1 MLGIYR
7 ASGEKYRRRRGSGLK
22 NVIIGTAG
30 HIDHGK
36 TTLIKALTGRDTDRL
51 REEKERG
58 ISIELGFTYFDLPSG
73 RRAGIIDVPGHE
85 KFIKNMLAGAG
96 GIDVVVF
103 VIAADE
109 GVMPQTREHM
119 NILSL
124 LKVKKGIIALTKK
137 DMVDQEWLDM
147 IIEQVRDEVQVS
159 FLEDARII
167 PVSAVS
173 GEGLKELVAEIDS
186 VTEVVEEKDTHEV
199 FRLPVDRVFTITG
212 FGTVVTGTLISGSIN
227 EGDKVEVYPRKLE
240 TRVRSIQVHEKNVK
254 TAYAGQRVAVNIANV
269 KLDEIQ
275 RGDILAKPESM
286 EPTMMLDARLEMLKS
301 DDKSIDNRDRL
312 RLYHGTSEI
321 MCRVV
326 LLDREELKPG
336 ESAFVQL
343 RLEEE
348 TACMKGDRFVIR
360 TYSPMLTIGGG
371 TVLDPYPPKRKRF
384 REDVLEELKIKEK
397 GSPEEVVE
405 RYLIQ
410 NSDKYPEK
418 KTVLKSVGNIGAEL
432 FDKIVAGLLEKGLIF
447 EFRAGDDAYLLHVRY
462 LKDVETKL
470 TEILESYHKRNPL
483 KSGISKEE
491 LKTRLFEGIKPRLAD
506 MVFGYYEAQGII
518 NIASQYVAKSGFTV
532 QFNKLQAQIR
542 DIIIKSYRE
551 KPFNPPKLSELAEEN
566 RLDKNQCQTVYNAL
580 IDMGELIKLDEEI
593 AFSKA
598 AYNQAVEELRSFIKA
613 NGPIQLGQFRDLLGT
628 SRKYAVALLDYFDQ
642 NKITKRVG
650 DNRVLY

>member
-1 MLGIYR
+1 M
-7 ASGEKYRRRRGSGLK
+7 K

-51 REEKERG
+51 KEEKERG

-96 GIDVVVF
+96 GIDVVIL

-109 GVMPQTREHM
+109 GVMPQTREHF

-137 DMVDQEWLDM
+137 DMVDREWLEM
-147 IIEQVRDEVQVS
+147 ITEQIREEVADS
-159 FLEDARII
+159 FLEDAKII
-167 PVSAVS
+167 PVSSVTR
-173 GEGLKELVAEIDS
+173 EGINELISEIDS
-186 VTEVVEEKDTHEV
+186 VTEVVEERDSHEG

-227 EGDKVEVYPRKLE
+227 EGDRIEIYPGRIE

-254 TAYAGQRVAVNIANV
+254 TANAGQRVAINIANV
-269 KLDEIQ
+269 KLDVIH
-275 RGDILAKPESM
+275 RGDVLAQPGRM
-286 EPTMMLDARLEMLKS
+286 EPTMMLDARLEILPS
-301 DDKSIDNRDRL
+301 VDKSIDNRDRL
-312 RLYHGTSEI
+312 RFYHGTSEI

-348 TACMKGDRFVIR
+348 TVCMKEDRFVIR

-371 TVLDPYPPKRKRF
+371 TVLEPNPPKRKRF
-384 REDVLEELKIKEK
+384 KEDVIEELRIKEE
-397 GSPEEVVE
+397 GNPIEMVE

-410 NSDKYPEK
+410 NSDKYPER
-418 KTVLKSVGNIGAEL
+418 KTIIKEVGNISPEIYDKIAAELLERKLIREFRLGAE
-432 FDKIVAGLLEKGLIF
+432 IYV
-447 EFRAGDDAYLLHVRY
+447 LHTRY

-470 TEILESYHKRNPL
+470 AELLEAYHKRNPL
-483 KSGISKEE
+483 KIGISKEE
-491 LKTRLFEGIKPRLAD
+491 LRTRVFEGIKPRLTD
-506 MVFGYYEAQGII
+506 LIFGYYESAGKIRLENQYAAQ
-518 NIASQYVAKSGFTV
+518 SSFKV
-532 QFNKLQAQIR
+532 QFNKLQGQIK
-542 DIIIKSYRE
+542 DLIEKSYKENR
-551 KPFNPPKLSELAEEN
+551 FNPPKLAELAAAN
-566 RLDKNQCQTVYNAL
+566 RLDRNQCQEVYNAL
-580 IDMGELIKLDEEI
+580 IDMGELVKLDEDI
-593 AFSKA
+593 AFSRD
-598 AYNQAVEELRSFIKA
+598 AYLDAVELLKKHIKE
-613 NGPIQLGQFRDLLGT
+613 NGPIQLGQFRDILGT
-628 SRKYAVALLDYFDQ
+628 SRKYAMALLDYFDQ

-650 DNRVLY
+650 DNRVLF

>member
-1 MLGIYR
+1 MGFFGTFKR
-7 ASGEKYRRRRGSGLK
+7 QCGRRRGSSLK

-51 REEKERG
+51 KEEKERG

-96 GIDVVVF
+96 GIDVVVL

-109 GVMPQTREHM
+109 GVMPQTREHL

-137 DMVDQEWLDM
+137 DMVDQEWLEM
-147 IIEQVRDEVQVS
+147 ITEQVRDEVSGS
-159 FLEDARII
+159 FLKGASIM
-167 PVSAVS
+167 PVSSVT
-173 GEGLKELVAEIDS
+173 GEGLKELIIEIDK
-186 VTEVVEEKDTHEV
+186 VTEVVEEKDTNEV
-199 FRLPVDRVFTITG
+199 FRLPVDRSFTITG
-212 FGTVVTGTLISGSIN
+212 FGTVVTGTLISGSIS
-227 EGDKVEVYPRKLE
+227 EGDRIEIYPRKIE

-254 TAYAGQRVAVNIANV
+254 TAYAGQRVAINIANV

-275 RGDILAKPESM
+275 RGDVLTQSERM
-286 EPTMMLDARLEMLKS
+286 EPSMMLDARLEMLPGA
-301 DDKSIDNRDRL
+301 DKSIDNRDRL

-371 TVLDPYPPKRKRF
+371 TILEPNPPKRKRF
-384 REDVLEELKIKEK
+384 KEDVIEELKIKEQ
-397 GSPEEVVE
+397 GNPTEVVE

-418 KTVLKSVGNIGAEL
+418 KGILKGVGNISIELYEKITAEL
-432 FDKIVAGLLEKGLIF
+432 SDKKLIHQF
-447 EFRAGDDAYLLHVRY
+447 KLGDETYLLHIRY

-470 TEILESYHKRNPL
+470 TETLEAYHKKNPL
-483 KSGISKEE
+483 KIGISKEE
-491 LKTRLFEGIKPRLAD
+491 LRTRIFEGIKPRLAD
-506 MVFGYYEAQGII
+506 LVFGYFEANGTIKIENQYIAQG
-518 NIASQYVAKSGFTV
+518 SFKV
-532 QFNKLQAQIR
+532 QFNKVQEQIR
-542 DIIIKSYRE
+542 NVIE
-551 KPFNPPKLSELAEEN
+551 KNYGENRFNPPKLVELADAN
-566 RLDKNQCQTVYNAL
+566 HLDKNQYQLVYTAL
-580 IDMGELIKLDEEI
+580 IEMGELIKLDEDI
-593 AFSKA
+593 AFSRA
-598 AYNQAVEELRSFIKA
+598 AYNEAVELLRKHLKV
-613 NGPIQLGQFRDLLGT
+613 NGSIQLGQFRDILGT
-628 SRKYAVALLDYFDQ
+628 SRKYAMALLDHFDQ

-650 DNRVLY
+650 DNRVLF

>member
-1 MLGIYR
+1 
-7 ASGEKYRRRRGSGLK
+7 LK

-51 REEKERG
+51 KEEKERG

-96 GIDVVVF
+96 GIDVVVL

-109 GVMPQTREHM
+109 GVMPQTREHL

-124 LKVKKGIIALTKK
+124 LQVKKGIIALTKK
-137 DMVDQEWLDM
+137 DMVDQEWLEM
-147 IIEQVRDEVQVS
+147 ITEQVRDEVSGS
-159 FLEDARII
+159 FLKGASIM
-167 PVSAVS
+167 PVSSVT
-173 GEGLKELVAEIDS
+173 GEGLKELIAEIDK

-199 FRLPVDRVFTITG
+199 FRLPIDRSFTITG
-212 FGTVVTGTLISGSIN
+212 FGTVVTGTLISGSIS
-227 EGDKVEVYPRKLE
+227 EGDKIEIYPRKIE

-254 TAYAGQRVAVNIANV
+254 TAYAGQRVAINIANV

-275 RGDILAKPESM
+275 RGDVLTQPERM
-286 EPTMMLDARLEMLKS
+286 EPSMMLDARLEMIS
-301 DDKSIDNRDRL
+301 GADKSIDNRDRL

-371 TVLDPYPPKRKRF
+371 TILEPNPPKRKRF
-384 REDVLEELKIKEK
+384 KEDVIEELKIKEQ
-397 GSPEEVVE
+397 GNPTEVVE

-418 KTVLKSVGNIGAEL
+418 KTILKGVGNISIEVYEKIAAEL
-432 FDKIVAGLLEKGLIF
+432 SEKKLIR
-447 EFRAGDDAYLLHVRY
+447 EFKLGDETYLLHTRY

-470 TEILESYHKRNPL
+470 TEILEAYHKKNPL
-483 KSGISKEE
+483 KIGMSKEE
-491 LKTRLFEGIKPRLAD
+491 LRTRIFEGIKPRLAD
-506 MVFGYYEAQGII
+506 LVFGYLEAGGIIKIVNQYIAQG
-518 NIASQYVAKSGFTV
+518 SFKV
-532 QFNKLQAQIR
+532 QFNKVQEQIR
-542 DIIIKSYRE
+542 DVIEKSYRE
-551 KPFNPPKLSELAEEN
+551 NRFNPPKLVELIEAN
-566 RLDKNQCQTVYNAL
+566 PLDKNQYQLVYAAL
-580 IDMGELIKLDEEI
+580 IEMGELVKLDEDI
-593 AFSKA
+593 AFSRD
-598 AYNQAVEELRSFIKA
+598 AYSEAVELLRKHLKE
-613 NGPIQLGQFRDLLGT
+613 NGSIQLGQFRDILGT
-628 SRKYAVALLDYFDQ
+628 SRKYAMALLDYFDQ
-642 NKITKRVG
+642 NKVTKRVG
-650 DNRVLY
+650 DNRVLF

>member
-1 MLGIYR
+1 
-7 ASGEKYRRRRGSGLK
+7 LK

-51 REEKERG
+51 KEEKERG

-96 GIDVVVF
+96 GIDVVVL

-109 GVMPQTREHM
+109 GVMPQTREHL

-124 LKVKKGIIALTKK
+124 LQVKKGIIALTKK
-137 DMVDQEWLDM
+137 DMVDQEWLEM
-147 IIEQVRDEVQVS
+147 ITEQVRDEVSGS
-159 FLEDARII
+159 FLKGASIM
-167 PVSAVS
+167 PVSSVT
-173 GEGLKELVAEIDS
+173 GEGLKELIAEIDK

-199 FRLPVDRVFTITG
+199 FRLPIDRSFTITG
-212 FGTVVTGTLISGSIN
+212 FGTVVTGTLISGSIS
-227 EGDKVEVYPRKLE
+227 EGDKIEIYPRKIE

-254 TAYAGQRVAVNIANV
+254 TAYAGQRVAINIANV

-275 RGDILAKPESM
+275 RGDVLTQPERM
-286 EPTMMLDARLEMLKS
+286 EPSMMLDARLEMIS
-301 DDKSIDNRDRL
+301 GADKSIDNRDRL

-371 TVLDPYPPKRKRF
+371 TILEPNPPKRKRF
-384 REDVLEELKIKEK
+384 KEDVIEELKIKEQ
-397 GSPEEVVE
+397 GNPTEVVE

-418 KTVLKSVGNIGAEL
+418 KTILKGVGNISIEVYEKIAAEL
-432 FDKIVAGLLEKGLIF
+432 SEKKLIR
-447 EFRAGDDAYLLHVRY
+447 EFKLGDETYLLHIRY

-470 TEILESYHKRNPL
+470 TEILEAYHKKNPL
-483 KSGISKEE
+483 KIGMSKEE
-491 LKTRLFEGIKPRLAD
+491 LRTRIFEGIKPRLAD
-506 MVFGYYEAQGII
+506 LVFGYLEAGGIIKIVNQYIAQG
-518 NIASQYVAKSGFTV
+518 SFKV
-532 QFNKLQAQIR
+532 QFNKVQEQIR
-542 DIIIKSYRE
+542 DVIEKSYRE
-551 KPFNPPKLSELAEEN
+551 NRFNPPKLVELIEAN
-566 RLDKNQCQTVYNAL
+566 PLDKNQYQLVYAAL
-580 IDMGELIKLDEEI
+580 IEMGELVKLDEDI
-593 AFSKA
+593 AFSRD
-598 AYNQAVEELRSFIKA
+598 AYNEAVELLRKHLKE
-613 NGPIQLGQFRDLLGT
+613 NGSIQLGQFRDILGT
-628 SRKYAVALLDYFDQ
+628 SRKYAMALLDYFDQ
-642 NKITKRVG
+642 NKVTKRVG
-650 DNRVLY
+650 DNRVLF

>member
-1 MLGIYR
+1 
-7 ASGEKYRRRRGSGLK
+7 LK

-85 KFIKNMLAGAG
+85 RFIKNMLAGAG
-96 GIDVVVF
+96 GIDVVVL

-109 GVMPQTREHM
+109 GVMPQTREHL

-124 LKVKKGIIALTKK
+124 LRVKKGIIALSKK

-147 IIEQVRDEVQVS
+147 ITEQIRDEVQDS
-159 FLEDARII
+159 FLKEAKII
-167 PVSAVS
+167 PVSSVT

-186 VTEVVEEKDTHEV
+186 VTGVVEEKDTHEV
-199 FRLPVDRVFTITG
+199 FRLPVDRAFTITG

-227 EGDKVEVYPRKLE
+227 EGDKVEIYPHRTE
-240 TRVRSIQVHEKNVK
+240 TRVRSIQVHEKSVK

-275 RGDILAKPESM
+275 RGDVLAQPGRM
-286 EPTMMLDARLEMLKS
+286 EVTMMLDARLEMLKS
-301 DDKSIDNRDRL
+301 ADKSIDNRDRL

-371 TVLDPYPPKRKRF
+371 TVLEPNPPKRKRF
-384 REDVLEELKIKEK
+384 KEDVIEELKIKEQ
-397 GSPEEVVE
+397 GDPEEVIE
-405 RYLIQ
+405 GYLIQ
-410 NSDKYPEK
+410 NSGKYPERK
-418 KTVLKSVGNIGAEL
+418 AIIKAVGNIGAEL
-432 FDKIVAGLLEKGLIF
+432 FDKITAGLLEKKLIN
-447 EFRAGDDAYLLHVRY
+447 EFRLGDETYVLHIRY
-462 LKDVETKL
+462 LKDVEKKL
-470 TEILESYHKRNPL
+470 EEILETYHRKNPL

-491 LKTRLFEGIKPRLAD
+491 LRTRIFEGMKPRLAD
-506 MVFGYYEAQGII
+506 LIFGYFEASGVIKLD
-518 NIASQYVAKSGFTV
+518 NQYVAKSGFTV
-532 QFNKLQAQIR
+532 QFNKLQTQIR
-542 DIIIKSYRE
+542 DTIRRSYSENR
-551 KPFNPPKLSELAEEN
+551 FNPPKVVELAEAN
-566 RLDKNQCQTVYNAL
+566 RLDKEQCLLVYNTL
-580 IDMGELIKLDEEI
+580 IEMGELVKLGEDIAVSKDAYDEAVGLIRKQIKE
-593 AFSKA
+593 
-598 AYNQAVEELRSFIKA
+598 

-628 SRKYAVALLDYFDQ
+628 SRKYAMALLDYFDQ
-642 NKITKRVG
+642 NRITRRVG
-650 DNRVLY
+650 DNRILF

>member
-1 MLGIYR
+1 M
-7 ASGEKYRRRRGSGLK
+7 K

-51 REEKERG
+51 KEEKERG

-96 GIDVVVF
+96 GIDVVVL

-109 GVMPQTREHM
+109 GVMPQTREHL

-124 LKVKKGIIALTKK
+124 LQVKKGIIALTKK
-137 DMVDQEWLDM
+137 DMVDHEWLEM
-147 IIEQVRDEVQVS
+147 ITEQIRDEVADS
-159 FLEDARII
+159 FLKEAKII
-167 PVSAVS
+167 PVSSVN
-173 GEGLKELVAEIDS
+173 GDGLKELVAEIDS
-186 VTEVVEEKDTHEV
+186 LTEVVEEKDTHEV
-199 FRLPVDRVFTITG
+199 FRLPVDRSFTITG

-227 EGDKVEVYPRKLE
+227 EGDRIEIYPRKTE

-254 TAYAGQRVAVNIANV
+254 TAYAGQRVAINIANV

-275 RGDILAKPESM
+275 RGDVLTQPGRM
-286 EPTMMLDARLEMLKS
+286 EPTMMLDARMEMLNGA
-301 DDKSIDNRDRL
+301 DKSIDNRDRL

-371 TVLDPYPPKRKRF
+371 TILEPNPPRRKRF
-384 REDVLEELKIKEK
+384 KEDVIEELKIKEQ
-397 GSPEEVVE
+397 GNPAEVVE

-418 KTVLKSVGNIGAEL
+418 KTIMKAVGNMGSELYSKISAE
-432 FDKIVAGLLEKGLIF
+432 LLEKQLIH
-447 EFRAGDDAYLLHVRY
+447 EFKLGDEIFVLHIRY
-462 LKDVETKL
+462 LKDVGTKL
-470 TEILESYHKRNPL
+470 TELLEAYHKRNPL

-491 LKTRLFEGIKPRLAD
+491 LRTKVFEGIKPRLTDLIFEYFEAD
-506 MVFGYYEAQGII
+506 NII
-518 NIASQYVAKSGFTV
+518 KLQNQYVAQSGFKV
-532 QFNKLQAQIR
+532 QFNKLQTE
-542 DIIIKSYRE
+542 IKVVIE
-551 KPFNPPKLSELAEEN
+551 KNYEENRFNPPKLTELAETS
-566 RLDKNQCQTVYNAL
+566 RLDKNQCQLVYNAL
-580 IDMGELIKLDEEI
+580 IEMGELVKLDEDI
-593 AFSKA
+593 ALSKG
-598 AYNQAVEELRSFIKA
+598 AYNEAVELLRKHIKE
-613 NGPIQLGQFRDLLGT
+613 NGSIQLGQFRDLLGT
-628 SRKYAVALLDYFDQ
+628 SRKYAMALLDYFDQ

-650 DNRVLY
+650 DNRVLF

>member
-1 MLGIYR
+1 MGFFR
-7 ASGEKYRRRRGSGLK
+7 TFKKQCARRRGSSLK

-96 GIDVVVF
+96 GIDVVIL

-109 GVMPQTREHM
+109 GVMPQTREHL

-124 LKVKKGIIALTKK
+124 LQVKKGIIALTKK
-137 DMVDQEWLDM
+137 DMVDNEWLEM
-147 IIEQVRDEVQVS
+147 ITEQIRDEIADS
-159 FLEDARII
+159 FLKESKII
-167 PVSAVS
+167 PVSS
-173 GEGLKELVAEIDS
+173 ITGDGLKELIAEIDS
-186 VTEVVEEKDTHEV
+186 VTEVVEEKDTHNV
-199 FRLPVDRVFTITG
+199 FRLPVDRCFTITG
-212 FGTVVTGTLISGSIN
+212 FGTVVTGTLISGSIS
-227 EGDKVEVYPRKLE
+227 EGDRIEIYPQKTE

-254 TAYAGQRVAVNIANV
+254 TAYAGQRVAINIANV

-275 RGDILAKPESM
+275 RGNVLTQPGRM
-286 EPTMMLDARLEMLKS
+286 ETTMMLDAKLEMLKS
-301 DDKSIDNRDRL
+301 ADKSIDNRDRL

-371 TVLDPYPPKRKRF
+371 TVLEPNPPKRKRF
-384 REDVLEELKIKEK
+384 KEDVIEELKIKEQ
-397 GSPEEVVE
+397 GNPTEVVE

-410 NSDKYPEK
+410 NSEKYPEK
-418 KTVLKSVGNIGAEL
+418 KTIIKAVGNIGVELYNKISAE
-432 FDKIVAGLLEKGLIF
+432 LLEKKLIK
-447 EFRAGDDAYLLHVRY
+447 EFKLGDETYVLHFKY

-470 TEILESYHKRNPL
+470 AEILEAYHKRNPL

-491 LKTRLFEGIKPRLAD
+491 LRTRVLEGIKPKLSD
-506 MVFGYYEAQGII
+506 LVLGYFEAGGTIKI
-518 NIASQYVAKSGFTV
+518 ENQYVSQSNFTV
-532 QFNKLQAQIR
+532 QFNKLQTQIK
-542 DIIIKSYRE
+542 DVIEKSYSENR
-551 KPFNPPKLSELAEEN
+551 FNPPKLTELAEGS
-566 RLDKNQCQTVYNAL
+566 RLDKNQCQLVYNAL
-580 IDMGELIKLDEEI
+580 VEMGKLVKLDEDI
-593 AFSKA
+593 AFSTD
-598 AYNQAVEELRSFIKA
+598 AYNEALELLRKYIKE

-628 SRKYAVALLDYFDQ
+628 SRKYAMALLDYFDQ

-650 DNRVLY
+650 DNRVLF

>member
-1 MLGIYR
+1 M
-7 ASGEKYRRRRGSGLK
+7 K

-96 GIDVVVF
+96 GVDVVVL

-109 GVMPQTREHM
+109 GVMPQTREHL

-147 IIEQVRDEVQVS
+147 IIEQVRDEIQDS
-159 FLEDARII
+159 FLKDAMIM
-167 PVSAVS
+167 PVSSVT
-173 GEGLKELVAEIDS
+173 GEGLKELIAEIDS

-212 FGTVVTGTLISGSIN
+212 FGTVVTGTLISGSIS
-227 EGDKVEVYPRKLE
+227 EGDKVEIYPKKIE
-240 TRVRSIQVHEKNVK
+240 SRVRSIQVHEKSVK

-269 KLDEIQ
+269 KLDELE
-275 RGDILAKPESM
+275 RGDVLARPGSM

-301 DDKSIDNRDRL
+301 GDKSIDNRDRL

-343 RLEEE
+343 RLEEV

-371 TVLDPYPPKRKRF
+371 TILEPNPPKRKRF
-384 REDVLEELKIKEK
+384 KEDVLEELKIKEE
-397 GSPEEVVE
+397 GNPSEVVE

-410 NSDKYPEK
+410 NSGKYPEK
-418 KTVLKSVGNIGAEL
+418 RTVAKAVGNMEVGAFDRIVSEL
-432 FDKIVAGLLEKGLIF
+432 VDKKLVF
-447 EFRAGDDAYLLHVRY
+447 EFKAGDEVFLLHTRY

-470 TEILESYHKRNPL
+470 NEILEAYHGRNPL

-491 LKTRLFEGIKPRLAD
+491 LKTRIFEGIKPKLAD
-506 MVFGYYEAQGII
+506 LVFGYFEAEGII
-518 NIASQYVAKSGFTV
+518 VISSHYVAKQGFTV

-542 DIIIKSYRE
+542 DAIMKSYRE
-551 KPFNPPKLSELAEEN
+551 KPYSPPKITELAESS
-566 RLDKNQCQTVYNAL
+566 RLDKNQCQVVYNAL
-580 IDMGELIKLDEEI
+580 IDMGELVKLDEEVSI
-593 AFSKA
+593 SKEAFDE
-598 AYNQAVEELRSFIKA
+598 AVRLLREFLKA
-613 NGPIQLGQFRDLLGT
+613 NGQIQLGQFRDILGT
-628 SRKYAVALLDYFDQ
+628 SRKYAMALLDYFDQ

>member
-1 MLGIYR
+1 M
-7 ASGEKYRRRRGSGLK
+7 K

-58 ISIELGFTYFDLPSG
+58 ISIELGFTYFDLPGG

-96 GIDVVVF
+96 GIDVVIL

-109 GVMPQTREHM
+109 GVMPQTREHL

-147 IIEQVRDEVQVS
+147 IIEQVRDEVQDS
-159 FLEDARII
+159 FLKDARII
-167 PVSAVS
+167 PVSSVT
-173 GEGLKELVAEIDS
+173 GEGLKDLVAEIDS
-186 VTEVVEEKDTHEV
+186 VTGVVEEKDTHEV
-199 FRLPVDRVFTITG
+199 FRLPVDRAFTITG

-227 EGDKVEVYPRKLE
+227 EGDRVEIYPQKTE
-240 TRVRSIQVHEKNVK
+240 TRVRSIQVHEKSVK

-269 KLDEIQ
+269 KLDEIE
-275 RGDILAKPESM
+275 RGNVLAKPGSM

-301 DDKSIDNRDRL
+301 DEKSIDNRDRL

-326 LLDREELKPG
+326 LLDRDELKPG

-343 RLEEE
+343 RLEEV
-348 TACMKGDRFVIR
+348 TACMRGDRFVIR

-371 TVLDPYPPKRKRF
+371 TVLEPNPPKRKRF
-384 REDVLEELKIKEK
+384 REDVLEELKIKDEGK
-397 GSPEEVVE
+397 PSEIVE

-418 KTVLKSVGNIGAEL
+418 KAIVKAVGNIEAGA
-432 FDKIVAGLLEKGLIF
+432 FDKIAGELLEKKLIY
-447 EFRAGDDAYLLHVRY
+447 EFKAGDDTYLLHARY

-470 TEILESYHKRNPL
+470 IEILEAYHGKNPL

-506 MVFGYYEAQGII
+506 LIFGYFEAEGVI
-518 NIASQYVAKSGFTV
+518 NLSGQYVAKREFTV

-542 DIIIKSYRE
+542 NVILKSYVE
-551 KPFNPPKLSELAEEN
+551 KPFNPPKLGELAEAS
-566 RLDKNQCQTVYNAL
+566 RLDKNQCQVVYNAL
-580 IDMGELIKLDEEI
+580 IDMGELVKLDEEV
-593 AFSKA
+593 ALSKA
-598 AYNQAVEELRSFIKA
+598 AFDEAVRLLRGFLKE
-613 NGPIQLGQFRDLLGT
+613 NGQIQLGQFRDILGT
-628 SRKYAVALLDYFDQ
+628 SRKYAMALLDYFDQ

-650 DNRVLY
+650 DNRILY

>member
-1 MLGIYR
+1 M
-7 ASGEKYRRRRGSGLK
+7 K

-36 TTLIKALTGRDTDRL
+36 TTLIRALTGRDTDRL
-51 REEKERG
+51 KEEKERG

-96 GIDVVVF
+96 GIDVVVL

-109 GVMPQTREHM
+109 GVMPQTREHL

-124 LKVKKGIIALTKK
+124 LQVKKGIIALTKK
-137 DMVDQEWLDM
+137 DMVDQEWLEM
-147 IIEQVRDEVQVS
+147 ITEQIRDEIKDS
-159 FLEDARII
+159 FLRDVRII
-167 PVSAVS
+167 PVSSVT
-173 GEGLKELVAEIDS
+173 GDGLKELVTEIDT

-199 FRLPVDRVFTITG
+199 FRLPVDRAFTITG
-212 FGTVVTGTLISGSIN
+212 FGTVVTGTLIAGSIN
-227 EGDKVEVYPRKLE
+227 EGDRIEIYPGKIE

-254 TAYAGQRVAVNIANV
+254 TAYAGQRVAINIANV
-269 KLDEIQ
+269 KLDEIR
-275 RGDILAKPESM
+275 RGDVLAQPGRM
-286 EPTMMLDARLEMLKS
+286 EPTMMLDARLEILKGAE
-301 DDKSIDNRDRL
+301 KSIDNRDRL

-336 ESAFVQL
+336 DSAFVQL

-371 TVLDPYPPKRKRF
+371 TILEPNPPKRKRF
-384 REDVLEELKIKEK
+384 KEDVIEELKIKEQGDPK
-397 GSPEEVVE
+397 EVVE

-418 KTVLKSVGNIGAEL
+418 KTVLKAVGNIGAEL
-432 FDKIVAGLLEKGLIF
+432 YDKITAELSAEKLLQ
-447 EFRAGDDAYLLHVRY
+447 EFRLGDDTYVLHHRY

-470 TEILESYHKRNPL
+470 TEILEGYHRKNPL
-483 KSGISKEE
+483 KSGMSKEE
-491 LKTRLFEGIKPRLAD
+491 LRTRIFEGMKPRLAD
-506 MVFGYYEAQGII
+506 LLFAYFEKVGVIRV
-518 NIASQYVAKSGFTV
+518 NNQYAALSSFRV
-532 QFNKLQAQIR
+532 QFNKMQEQIR
-542 DIIIKSYRE
+542 NIIEKSYRE
-551 KPFNPPKLSELAEEN
+551 NRFNPPKLSELAEAG
-566 RLDKNQCQTVYNAL
+566 RLDKNQCQVVYAAL

-593 AFSKA
+593 AFSRE
-598 AYNQAVEELRSFIKA
+598 AYSEAVELVKKHIKE
-613 NGPIQLGQFRDLLGT
+613 NGPIQLGQFRDILGT
-628 SRKYAVALLDYFDQ
+628 SRKYAMALLDSFDQ
-642 NKITKRVG
+642 NRITKRVG
-650 DNRVLY
+650 DNRVLF

>member
-1 MLGIYR
+1 M
-7 ASGEKYRRRRGSGLK
+7 K

-51 REEKERG
+51 KEEKERG

-96 GIDVVVF
+96 GIDVVIL

-109 GVMPQTREHM
+109 GVMPQTREHF

-137 DMVDQEWLDM
+137 DMVDREWLEM
-147 IIEQVRDEVQVS
+147 ITEQIREEVADS
-159 FLEDARII
+159 FLEDAKII
-167 PVSAVS
+167 PVSSVTR
-173 GEGLKELVAEIDS
+173 EGINELISEIDS
-186 VTEVVEEKDTHEV
+186 VTEVVEERDSHEG

-227 EGDKVEVYPRKLE
+227 EGDRIEIYPGRIE

-254 TAYAGQRVAVNIANV
+254 TANAGQRVAINIANV
-269 KLDEIQ
+269 KLDEIH
-275 RGDILAKPESM
+275 RGDVLAQPGRM
-286 EPTMMLDARLEMLKS
+286 EPTMMLDARLEILPS
-301 DDKSIDNRDRL
+301 VDKSIDNRDRL
-312 RLYHGTSEI
+312 RFYHGTSEI

-348 TACMKGDRFVIR
+348 TVCMKEDRFVIR

-371 TVLDPYPPKRKRF
+371 TVLEPNPPKRKRF
-384 REDVLEELKIKEK
+384 KEDVIEELRIKEE
-397 GSPEEVVE
+397 GNPIEMVE

-410 NSDKYPEK
+410 NSDKYPER
-418 KTVLKSVGNIGAEL
+418 KTIIKEVGNISPEIYDKIAAELLERKLIREFRLGAE
-432 FDKIVAGLLEKGLIF
+432 IYV
-447 EFRAGDDAYLLHVRY
+447 LHTRY

-470 TEILESYHKRNPL
+470 AELLEAYHKRNPL
-483 KSGISKEE
+483 KIGISKEE
-491 LKTRLFEGIKPRLAD
+491 LRTRVFEGIKPRLTD
-506 MVFGYYEAQGII
+506 LIFGYYESAGKIRLENQYAAQ
-518 NIASQYVAKSGFTV
+518 SSFKV
-532 QFNKLQAQIR
+532 QFNKLQGQIK
-542 DIIIKSYRE
+542 DLIEKSYKENR
-551 KPFNPPKLSELAEEN
+551 FNPPKLAELAAAN
-566 RLDKNQCQTVYNAL
+566 RLDRNQCQEVYNAL
-580 IDMGELIKLDEEI
+580 IDMGELVKLDEDI
-593 AFSKA
+593 AFSRD
-598 AYNQAVEELRSFIKA
+598 AYLDAVELLKKHIKE
-613 NGPIQLGQFRDLLGT
+613 NGPIQLGQFRDILGT
-628 SRKYAVALLDYFDQ
+628 SRKYAMALLDYFDQ

-650 DNRVLY
+650 DNRVLF

>member
-1 MLGIYR
+1 M
-7 ASGEKYRRRRGSGLK
+7 K

-96 GIDVVVF
+96 GIDVVVL

-109 GVMPQTREHM
+109 GVMPQTREHL

-124 LKVKKGIIALTKK
+124 LKVKKGIVALTKK

-147 IIEQVRDEVQVS
+147 IIEQVRDEIQDS
-159 FLEDARII
+159 FLKDARIM
-167 PVSAVS
+167 PVSSVT
-173 GEGLKELVAEIDS
+173 GEGLKELIAEIDS

-199 FRLPVDRVFTITG
+199 FRLPVDRAFTITG
-212 FGTVVTGTLISGSIN
+212 FGTVVTGTLISGSIS
-227 EGDKVEVYPRKLE
+227 EGDKVEIYPKKIE
-240 TRVRSIQVHEKNVK
+240 SRVRSIQVHEKNVK

-269 KLDEIQ
+269 RLDELE
-275 RGDILAKPESM
+275 RGDVLTRPGSM
-286 EPTMMLDARLEMLKS
+286 EPTMMVDARLEMLKS

-343 RLEEE
+343 RLEEV

-371 TVLDPYPPKRKRF
+371 TILEPNPPKRKRF
-384 REDVLEELKIKEK
+384 KEDVLEELKIKEE
-397 GSPEEVVE
+397 GNPSEVVE

-410 NSDKYPEK
+410 NSGKYPEK
-418 KTVLKSVGNIGAEL
+418 KAVAKAVGNMEAGAFDRIVGEL
-432 FDKIVAGLLEKGLIF
+432 ADKKLVF
-447 EFRAGDDAYLLHVRY
+447 EFKAGDEVFLLHARY

-470 TEILESYHKRNPL
+470 NEILEAYHGKNPL

-491 LKTRLFEGIKPRLAD
+491 LKTRIFEGIKPKLAD
-506 MVFGYYEAQGII
+506 LVFGYFETEGII
-518 NIASQYVAKSGFTV
+518 VISSQYVAKRGFTV

-542 DIIIKSYRE
+542 DIILKSYRE
-551 KPFNPPKLSELAEEN
+551 KPYSPPKITELAETG
-566 RLDKNQCQTVYNAL
+566 RLDRNQCQVVYNAL
-580 IDMGELIKLDEEI
+580 IDMGELVKLDEEVSI
-593 AFSKA
+593 SKEAFDE
-598 AYNQAVEELRSFIKA
+598 AVRLLREFLKA
-613 NGPIQLGQFRDLLGT
+613 NGQIQLGQFRDILGT
-628 SRKYAVALLDYFDQ
+628 SRKYAMALLDYFDQ

-650 DNRVLY
+650 DNRMLF

>member
-1 MLGIYR
+1 M
-7 ASGEKYRRRRGSGLK
+7 K

-109 GVMPQTREHM
+109 GVMPQTREHL

-137 DMVDQEWLDM
+137 DMVDEEWLEM
-147 IIEQVRDEVQVS
+147 IIEQVRDEVQDS
-159 FLEDARII
+159 FLKDARII
-167 PVSAVS
+167 PVSS
-173 GEGLKELVAEIDS
+173 TTGEGLKELIAEIDT

-212 FGTVVTGTLISGSIN
+212 FGTVVTGTLISGSIS
-227 EGDKVEVYPRKLE
+227 EGDRVEIYPRRSE
-240 TRVRSIQVHEKNVK
+240 TRVRSIQVHEKSVK
-254 TAYAGQRVAVNIANV
+254 TAFAGQRVAVNIANV
-269 KLDEIQ
+269 KLDEID
-275 RGDILAKPESM
+275 RGDILAKPGSM

-312 RLYHGTSEI
+312 RFYHGTSEI

-371 TVLDPYPPKRKRF
+371 TILDPYPPKRKRF
-384 REDVLEELKIKEK
+384 KEDVIEELSIKEK
-397 GSPEEVVE
+397 GDPSEVVE

-418 KTVLKSVGNIGAEL
+418 KSILKAVGHMAPEQ
-432 FDKIVAGLLEKGLIF
+432 FDSIISGLLEKKLVY
-447 EFRAGDDAYLLHVRY
+447 EFRTGDDSYLLHERY

-470 TEILESYHKRNPL
+470 TEILEAYHRRNPL

-491 LKTRLFEGIKPRLAD
+491 LKTRLFEGIKPKLAD
-506 MVFGYYEAQGII
+506 MIFGFYEGAGII
-518 NIASQYVAKSGFTV
+518 KIASQYVAKSGFTV
-532 QFNKLQAQIR
+532 QFSKPQAEIR
-542 DIIIKSYRE
+542 DHILKSFGE
-551 KPFNPPKLSELAEEN
+551 KPFSPPKITELAEEK
-566 RLDKNQCQTVYNAL
+566 RLDRNQCQIVYNAL
-580 IDMGELIKLDEEI
+580 IDMGELVKLDEEI
-593 AFSKA
+593 ALSKVA
-598 AYNQAVEELRSFIKA
+598 FDEAVMLVRKFIKE
-613 NGPIQLGQFRDLLGT
+613 NGSIQLGQFRDMLGT
-628 SRKYAVALLDYFDQ
+628 SRKYAMTLLDYFDQ

-650 DNRVLY
+650 DNRVLF